1 MDIFAAL
8 FGILL
13 VGLAVGALARL
24 AVPGPDPMPV
34 WLMIALGVAGS
45 FVGGFLGAMLGLAPD
60 PGEPPLAVLS
70 FSLLFSVIGAT
81 ILLVLFR
88 RFVQKRPLTGPDAQK
103 MPLRPRGLR
112 RTLARRPHRFLDDTA
127 NPDTGDPLDQLQKLV
142 ALRNAGKIERGEFE
156 RRKAALVERI

>member
-1 MDIFAAL
+1 LDIFAAL

-34 WLMIALGVAGS
+34 WLMIALGVSGS
-45 FVGGFLGAMLGLAPD
+45 FVGGFLGAVLGLAPD
-60 PGEPPLAVLS
+60 PGEPPLAVFS

-81 ILLVLFR
+81 LLLVLFR
-88 RFVQKRPLTGPDAQK
+88 RLVQKRPLTGPEAQK

-112 RTLARRPHRFLDDTA
+112 RIVARRPHRFLEETA
-127 NPDTGDPLDQLQKLV
+127 NPQDGDPLDQLRKLV
-142 ALRNAGKIERGEFE
+142 ALRDAGKIDRAEFD
-156 RRKAALVERI
+156 RRKGALVERI